1 MSAGGSL
8 GGGRAQ
14 YHLRQVAVYL
24 NMHVLNKPELM
35 VQKAK
40 EKFDKDGNLLDRSIE
55 ERISKLL
62 DALYDWTIQL
72 MSKSS

>member
-1 MSAGGSL
+1 M